1 MSPGRDH
8 EVAETIHVTG
18 QNFEEARIAPGR
30 PSLMKVNLDE
40 TVLQDIVNAR
50 AS

>member
-1 MSPGRDH
+1 MSPGRDR

-18 QNFEEARIAPGR
+18 QNFEEARIA
-30 PSLMKVNLDE
+30 
-40 TVLQDIVNAR
+40 DIVNAR